1 MARGVCRGVQAFLAE
16 SCCCCRGVSAS
27 VGLAWLAFD
36 ERRAV
41 ASRRVVR
48 SSLPCFTV
56 AVHRFAEPVKTEA
69 VERTAL
75 LRLPCVSANQPALLN
90 PDPGPRVDTLNHQL
104 LHGLYTCCYTPIPR
118 ADQLQLATS
127 HIRFAGRK
135 RAAVWTRSLP
145 SPRRVPDP
153 LHSSALRRERQTQG
167 TYNTPPHI
175 RRSNAQSLHPI
186 PGRDDGRRRPWARD
200 GGAQRGNCLCAS
212 ARRTSRRFCDELS
225 SAGRIHASSAQTPRP
240 SADQTYTAA

>member
-1 MARGVCRGVQAFLAE
+1 MATIGVPHGTMPHVIRLLESHIKTHSNFPGPMARGVCRGVQAFFWR
-16 SCCCCRGVSAS
+16 SRQRGAVVAGEYPPRS
-27 VGLAWLAFD
+27 VLAWLARD

-48 SSLPCFTV
+48 SSLPCLTV

-118 ADQLQLATS
+118 ADQLQPHTFALLDEKEQQSGLARCPQ
-127 HIRFAGRK
+127 H
-135 RAAVWTRSLP
+135 AVSLTRS
-145 SPRRVPDP
+145 
-153 LHSSALRRERQTQG
+153 TQ
-167 TYNTPPHI
+167 
-175 RRSNAQSLHPI
+175 
-186 PGRDDGRRRPWARD
+186 ARC
-200 GGAQRGNCLCAS
+200 RGKTD
-212 ARRTSRRFCDELS
+212 ARHL
-225 SAGRIHASSAQTPRP
+225 
-240 SADQTYTAA
+240 

>member
-27 VGLAWLAFD
+27 VGLAWLASD

-48 SSLPCFTV
+48 SSLPCLTV

-118 ADQLQLATS
+118 ADQLQPHTFALLDEKEQQSGLARCPQ
-127 HIRFAGRK
+127 H
-135 RAAVWTRSLP
+135 AVSPTRSTQARCAGKD
-145 SPRRVPDP
+145 RRKAPITP
-153 LHSSALRRERQTQG
+153 LRIYDDQTHNLCTRFQEGRWTSAPMGAR
-167 TYNTPPHI
+167 
-175 RRSNAQSLHPI
+175 RRSTTRKLPV
-186 PGRDDGRRRPWARD
+186 RE
-200 GGAQRGNCLCAS
+200 CA
-212 ARRTSRRFCDELS
+212 AHIDTVL
-225 SAGRIHASSAQTPRP
+225 
-240 SADQTYTAA
+240 